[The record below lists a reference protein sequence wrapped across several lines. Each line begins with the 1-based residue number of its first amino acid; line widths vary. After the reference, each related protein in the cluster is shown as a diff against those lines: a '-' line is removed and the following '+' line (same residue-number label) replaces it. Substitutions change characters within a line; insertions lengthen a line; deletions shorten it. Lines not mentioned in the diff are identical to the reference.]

1 MNDVMDKP
9 ASENKNTE
17 KTLTDKRA
25 ELYRQRISTFNL
37 YLVLSFSAVAI
48 FLADYLSARGV
59 SVWIFYIFPLTVSLL
74 AWRPAVPLIVA
85 TGTTILMVL
94 GFFLDSAGYI
104 SSDVAQINRGMGI
117 FNIWVMATVG
127 FFFIRNKVAVRRD
140 EWIQT
145 GLTHLS
151 ARIVGEA
158 TLEELSNKILTHLAT
173 YTNACAGAIY
183 YEDGAKFKKGATYG
197 VPDKSIPKSFTL
209 GDGLLGQAV
218 KDNRSFFIQDVPD
231 GYLSYGSAFGYAK
244 PKQLLIC
251 PMTADGEVNAVIEL
265 GFDKI
270 QDETVQELLERTSEA
285 IGIALRTANYRLHL
299 QNLLEE
305 TQRQAEEMEAQG
317 EELRVSNEE
326 LEEQSNALLESQ
338 SRLEQ
343 QQAELEQT
351 NAQLE
356 EQTQLLESQRDE
368 LEQTKSNLQLRA
380 RELSQASQ
388 YKSDFLANMSH
399 ELRTPL
405 NSTLIL
411 AKLLADNN
419 EDNLTPDQVKYA
431 ETIQSSGNDLLILI
445 NDILDLSK
453 IEAGHMEMQI
463 EAVNPK
469 NIVEGLTAA
478 FEPQANE
485 KNIEYETEFKG
496 SLPKFMETDSQRIEQ
511 VLKNL
516 LSNALKFTE
525 EGKVTLSVQ
534 RRSDKNI
541 AFSVT
546 DTGVGIP
553 DNKKELIFQAF
564 HQADGTTSRK
574 FGGTGLGLSISR
586 ELTRLLGGTL
596 EVESKE
602 GEGSTFTLIVPEKY
616 APEKVKPRRIEQIK
630 ENTEKSTIPRTVSE
644 DGEDDDTSSKE
655 GSGKSS
661 AASAGKRKRDKNEE
675 LSVFAEGFDDDRHD
689 LDGSKNTILI
699 VEDDEAFSR
708 ILYDLAHELNF
719 QCLLANTAEQG
730 WKDCLEYRPDAV
742 VLDIGLPDHSGLSV
756 LDRVKSD
763 SRTRHI
769 PVHVVSAEDMSHTAY
784 SLGAIGYMMK
794 PVKRDQL
801 ASALK
806 DMETKFTR
814 HMRQLLIVE
823 DDPVQLESLQKLLEG
838 QDVQTT
844 GVSTAKQCLKLLKN
858 ETFDCMVMDL
868 SLPDASGYDLLETLS
883 REDGYSF
890 PPVIVYTGRDLSSN
904 EEQKLKKY
912 SRSIIIKGAKS
923 PERLFDEVS
932 LFLHQVVADLPDEHQ
947 KIIRKAKNRDSI
959 LEGRNIMIVE
969 DDMRNVYS
977 LTSILEPRGAK
988 LQIARNGKEALK
1000 MLEQSRDNDSDKID
1014 LVLMDVMM
1022 PEMDGITATRE
1033 LRKEKH
1039 WKNLPIIMLTAKAMK
1054 DDQKRCLDAGANDYM
1069 AKPLDVEKLLSLVRV
1084 WMPR

>member
-1 MNDVMDKP
+1 MEN
-9 ASENKNTE
+9 ASVENTNEHKNQLKIE
-17 KTLTDKRA
+17 KRA

-37 YLVLSFSAVAI
+37 YLILSLSAVAI
-48 FLADYLSARGV
+48 FFADYLSARGV

-74 AWRPAVPLIVA
+74 AWRPAVPLVVA
-85 TGTTILMVL
+85 TGSTILMTL
-94 GFFLDSAGYI
+94 GFLLDSSGYV
-104 SSDVAQINRGMGI
+104 SSDISQVNRGMGV

-127 FFFIRNKVAVRRD
+127 YFFIRNKVAVRRD

-145 GLTHLS
+145 GLTKLS
-151 ARIVGEA
+151 ASIAG
-158 TLEELSNKILTHLAT
+158 ELSLEALSNQTLTHLAT
-173 YTNACAGAIY
+173 YTNACAGVIY
-183 YEDGAKFKKGATYG
+183 IEDGAKFKKNAVYA
-197 VPDKSIPKSFTL
+197 VPDKSIPKTFTL
-209 GDGLLGQAV
+209 DDGLLGQAV
-218 KDNRSFFIQDVPD
+218 RDNRSFFIENVPD
-231 GYLSYGSAFGYAK
+231 GYLSYGSALGQAK
-244 PKQLLIC
+244 PTQLLIC
-251 PMTADGEVNAVIEL
+251 PVTADGKVNAVIEL
-265 GFDKI
+265 GFEKT
-270 QDETVQELLERTSEA
+270 QDETVQELMERTSEA
-285 IGIALRTANYRLHL
+285 IGIAIRTANYRLHL

-343 QQAELEQT
+343 QQAEMEQT

-368 LEQTKSNLQLRA
+368 LEQAKSNLQLRA

-411 AKLLADNN
+411 AKLLADNTD
-419 EDNLTPDQVKYA
+419 ENLTSEQVKYA
-431 ETIQSSGNDLLILI
+431 ETIQSSGNDLLTLI

-463 EAVNPK
+463 ETINPK
-469 NIVEGLTAA
+469 NIVEGLTGA
-478 FEPQANE
+478 FEPLATE
-485 KNIEYETEFKG
+485 KNIKYETEFKG
-496 SLPKFMETDSQRIEQ
+496 NLPKFIETDSQRIEQ

-525 EGKVTLSVQ
+525 EGKVVVSVK
-534 RRSDKNI
+534 RTSDKKV

-553 DNKKELIFQAF
+553 NDKKELIFQAF

-596 EVESKE
+596 EVESEE
-602 GEGSTFTLIVPEKY
+602 GKGSTFTLIIPEKY
-616 APEKVKPRRIEQIK
+616 TPENVKPRNIDRIRASAEESLSQLTPIK
-630 ENTEKSTIPRTVSE
+630 DEDE
-644 DGEDDDTSSKE
+644 DGSSEGESDQTSKAL
-655 GSGKSS
+655 GKSQ
-661 AASAGKRKRDKNEE
+661 KNYK
-675 LSVFAEGFDDDRHD
+675 LSDSMEGFDDDRHD
-689 LDGSKNTILI
+689 LQDAKNTILI

-708 ILYDLAHELNF
+708 ILYDLARELNF
-719 QCLLANTAEQG
+719 QCLLANTAEQA

-756 LDRVKSD
+756 LDRIKSD

-769 PVHVVSAEDMSHTAY
+769 PVHIVSAEDMSHTAY

-794 PVKRDQL
+794 PVKREQL
-801 ASALK
+801 AGALK

-844 GVSTAKQCLKLLKN
+844 GVRTAKQCLKLLKN
-858 ETFDCMVMDL
+858 DTFDCMVMDL

-883 REDGYSF
+883 REEGYSF
-890 PPVIVYTGRDLSSN
+890 PPVIVYTGRDLSRD
-904 EEQKLKKY
+904 EELKLKKY

-947 KIIRKAKNRDSI
+947 KIIRKAKNRDAI

-977 LTSILEPRGAK
+977 LTSILEPRGAN

-1000 MLEQSRDNDSDKID
+1000 MLEESRKEDKETID

-1033 LRKEKH
+1033 LRKEKY
-1039 WKNLPIIMLTAKAMK
+1039 WKNLP
-1054 DDQKRCLDAGANDYM
+1054 
-1069 AKPLDVEKLLSLVRV
+1069 
-1084 WMPR
+1084 